1 VAGLADEDDRAE
13 VLAGLFLGGYLGL
26 SVPVIGLGVLV
37 QELSPRTSLLV
48 FAALMAV
55 ALLAA
60 SPALLARR
68 EPAAA

>member
-1 VAGLADEDDRAE
+1 

-26 SVPVIGLGVLV
+26 SVPVIGLGVLT
-37 QELSPRTSLLV
+37 QELSPRSSLLI

-60 SPALLARR
+60 APALLRRRAR
-68 EPAAA
+68 A